1 MVLIGYETLCT
12 IVFSKIYVYRKRF
25 NGYSFK
31 VISIVGP
38 YCFRQLVL
46 LVSVA
51 KMLVNEMVSIKKGIL
66 PVEDS
71 HSW

>member
-1 MVLIGYETLCT
+1 M
-12 IVFSKIYVYRKRF
+12 
-25 NGYSFK
+25 
-31 VISIVGP
+31 
-38 YCFRQLVL
+38 L

-51 KMLVNEMVSIKKGIL
+51 KMLVIEMVSIKKGIL